1 MVCCLNGKGR
11 EDPWEADTLQKK
23 TGHNQKTLL
32 WRRTTADR
40 DKGTSCLNKW
50 HPELGNCFLQWR
62 KSHAGFRAS
71 ELKAGLQVC
80 GNQGVL
86 IREYTRRGICW
97 MRAFAAEPKPWKVS
111 RNEFHCP
118 YPRSPPLR
126 ERGKFPLRSVCE
138 KSIFNLSYLKHW
150 TDVKNIYLS
159 VGRQMGHHAEQ
170 GGKGAGRQMCIV
182 VVWTCSG
189 LVMGHFKDNMVPW
202 VRVHILFPL
211 GKWEANWPLFQRY
224 KPFY

>member
-1 MVCCLNGKGR
+1 MLDSGQVNWKLGSKSAVTRVC
-11 EDPWEADTLQKK
+11 WSVST
-23 TGHNQKTLL
+23 
-32 WRRTTADR
+32 
-40 DKGTSCLNKW
+40 
-50 HPELGNCFLQWR
+50 
-62 KSHAGFRAS
+62 HAGVYVGWGHLLQSLSHERW
-71 ELKAGLQVC
+71 AGMNSIAPTPEVPH
-80 GNQGVL
+80 
-86 IREYTRRGICW
+86 RENG
-97 MRAFAAEPKPWKVS
+97 
-111 RNEFHCP
+111 
-118 YPRSPPLR
+118 
-126 ERGKFPLRSVCE
+126 GKFPLRSVCE

-170 GGKGAGRQMCIV
+170 GGKGAWRQMCIV

-211 GKWEANWPLFQRY
+211 GKWEANWPLFQGY